1 VESRWVALDVGETL
15 IDETRVWSV
24 WADVLGVP
32 RLTLMAAL
40 GAEVATA
47 EDHRNA
53 FDIVGAPNWRDL
65 FPRVEEVYGGFKAH
79 DLYPD
84 ALPAVQALCA
94 SGYRVAILA
103 NQPARR
109 TPELRALGFEPD
121 VMAMSDEMGM
131 AKPEAAFFERALELM
146 LVEEPGSVAY
156 VGDRV
161 DNDVVPSRAAGM
173 HAVWIR
179 RGPWGVIQELPEE
192 ARADTMVVASLSEL
206 VSRIDDIWR

>member
-1 VESRWVALDVGETL
+1 
-15 IDETRVWSV
+15 
-24 WADVLGVP
+24 
-32 RLTLMAAL
+32 
-40 GAEVATA
+40 
-47 EDHRNA
+47 
-53 FDIVGAPNWRDL
+53 
-65 FPRVEEVYGGFKAH
+65 
-79 DLYPD
+79 
-84 ALPAVQALCA
+84 
-94 SGYRVAILA
+94 
-103 NQPARR
+103 
-109 TPELRALGFEPD
+109 
-121 VMAMSDEMGM
+121 MSDEMGV

-146 LVEEPGSVAY
+146 RVEEPGSVAY